1 MYVIHTIRRK
11 IHKYLKQLP
20 YSDACFPVEG
30 YINLYTLFNFF
41 FEKHINISLRD
52 VKSIFYRYWKEW
64 LRVAARVTVV
74 DMMKYVKAIALVRRM
89 VEKFFYNKIVHANL
103 VVKNTYMNTFL
114 TLMYQG
120 RRVIYQDTAGRWDI
134 SRRVRYKPFVGFVLA
149 RKLVGLLD
157 WLRRTNRFN
166 IINIDIRG
174 LRIYTRSIY
183 NKLRGYRRYLMK
195 SLRYYNYL
203 FIGQELKRA
212 RIIIKIFPKKFKWT
226 NVQKQN
232 YDHIK
237 GQCFYFTSRYYH
249 IGCMI
254 RRTKKPFNGCRMLP
268 VKMKRSNK
276 GKGRKKK
283 KK

>member
-1 MYVIHTIRRK
+1 
-11 IHKYLKQLP
+11 
-20 YSDACFPVEG
+20 
-30 YINLYTLFNFF
+30 
-41 FEKHINISLRD
+41 
-52 VKSIFYRYWKEW
+52 
-64 LRVAARVTVV
+64 
-74 DMMKYVKAIALVRRM
+74 
-89 VEKFFYNKIVHANL
+89 
-103 VVKNTYMNTFL
+103 
-114 TLMYQG
+114 
-120 RRVIYQDTAGRWDI
+120 
-134 SRRVRYKPFVGFVLA
+134 
-149 RKLVGLLD
+149 
-157 WLRRTNRFN
+157 
-166 IINIDIRG
+166 
-174 LRIYTRSIY
+174 
-183 NKLRGYRRYLMK
+183 MK

-232 YDHIK
+232 YDNIK